1 MRRSDDER
9 EEPDVDVGVF
19 VVGSSRRWDNVV
31 SNRRDVVTES
41 GRIGMWIV
49 LCIIMVVGCFI
60 AFVITQM

>member
-1 MRRSDDER
+1 M
-9 EEPDVDVGVF
+9 
-19 VVGSSRRWDNVV
+19 
-31 SNRRDVVTES
+31 TES